1 MSIAPRKNSTMM
13 STFKNASDFQTY
25 LIQESFGKRASGN
38 VEQLAYE
45 NDQPSWATGT
55 VGALEKKGLVC
66 L

>member
-1 MSIAPRKNSTMM
+1 MM

-25 LIQESFGKRASGN
+25 RIQESFGKRASGN